1 MFTPI
6 RGASALAGAFV
17 LVAAATAAPPVPVGD
32 LHVQPASLTL
42 THARRPH
49 SLLVT
54 ARSTDGLSLDLTG
67 QATYR
72 SSNDKVATVSVLGEV
87 QPVGTGTAAITVS
100 AAGKATLRV
109 TNTGAVIPPDQVER
123 LFQPFQRLGGVRTGN
138 GDGYGLG
145 LSIVRAIAGAHGAT
159 LTSRA
164 QPEGGLDIEVAFPPA
179 AQPRGGPVPL
189 A

>member
-72 SSNDKVATVSVLGEV
+72 SSNDKVATVSVSGLPPGV
-87 QPVGTGTAAITVS
+87 AVPTVTVK
-100 AAGKATLRV
+100 AGQADFQLVLR
-109 TNTGAVIPPDQVER
+109 
-123 LFQPFQRLGGVRTGN
+123 
-138 GDGYGLG
+138 
-145 LSIVRAIAGAHGAT
+145 
-159 LTSRA
+159 
-164 QPEGGLDIEVAFPPA
+164 FPPA
-179 AQPRGGPVPL
+179 FKTLEINNLEVFATGRYAPTSPLPNRSKGAALRVKLLPAVPPKK
-189 A
+189 